1 LNKNKPNLKFS
12 DINECALESITQIF
26 RPCEHIC
33 VDHPVGYECKCHP
46 GYKSVGTLCHDI
58 NECNSTEII
67 KPCNQICYNT
77 IGSYK
82 CDCTA
87 GYTLLRD
94 GFSCKA
100 STSNTLLKMYNSKQ
114 IYYLYY

>member
-1 LNKNKPNLKFS
+1 M
-12 DINECALESITQIF
+12 D
-26 RPCEHIC
+26 
-33 VDHPVGYECKCHP
+33 
-46 GYKSVGTLCHDI
+46 TLCHDI

-87 GYTLLRD
+87 GYTLLQD

-100 STSNTLLKMYNSKQ
+100 STSNNLKHANSNEIYNFYHYQYSIIIII
-114 IYYLYY
+114 IYVIKS

>member
-1 LNKNKPNLKFS
+1 LYGIKLFFS
-12 DINECALESITQIF
+12 DINECALESNTHMF

-33 VDHPVGYECKCHP
+33 IDRPVGYECKCHP
-46 GYKSVGTLCHDI
+46 GYKAVGTLCHDI
-58 NECNSTEII
+58 NECNSTEIT
-67 KPCNQICYNT
+67 KPCDQICYNT

-100 STSNTLLKMYNSKQ
+100 STSNNLLIFKN
-114 IYYLYY
+114 